1 MNPSQRMAGLIQNPR
16 YQQTDVTL
24 HRPVFGTM
32 VQGLQPATFENP
44 LGIRC
49 IVQPASPDDL
59 ELLEE
64 GQRLNNVQAVWST
77 IPLRTGNGKDYDAD
91 VLEIKGVK
99 FTVARALNREPN
111 GYYKV
116 LAEGFISG

>member
-1 MNPSQRMAGLIQNPR
+1 MNPAQRMASLVQNR
-16 YQQTDVTL
+16 RFQQTAVIL

-32 VQGLQPATFENP
+32 SHGVQPTTFETP
-44 LGIRC
+44 VPMTC

-91 VLEIKGVK
+91 VLEIDGTK
-99 FTVARALNREPN
+99 FTVVRALNRTRN

-116 LAEGFISG
+116 LAEGFVSG

>member
-1 MNPSQRMAGLIQNPR
+1 MNPAQRMASLVQNR
-16 YQQTDVTL
+16 RFQQTAVIL

-32 VQGLQPATFENP
+32 SHGVQPTTFETP
-44 LGIRC
+44 VPMTC

-91 VLEIKGVK
+91 VLEIDGTK
-99 FTVARALNREPN
+99 FTVVRALNRTRN

-116 LAEGFISG
+116 LAEGFVCG